1 MQRNAP
7 LSKAEKKAL
16 MAILFKH
23 NPPRRRRRFGKSRA
37 GRVIRRRR
45 RAATMR
51 PHRLLPAEWQK
62 LRTLR
67 KAHAERRRAAMA
79 QLSSGAVAA
88 AAVTNPPKLLRRW
101 TTDAEWSVIK
111 RGRQAAD
118 VPVNLGD
125 QILGSHY
132 KANPKRILRRGK
144 RRYVVITNRRGR
156 KVASFRIKRS
166 RKGKLPKRLKQFQFK
181 AGSARLTKMLRKARK
196 AWRVW
201 RRRQLAKRR

>member
-1 MQRNAP
+1 MRRNAP
-7 LSKAEKKAL
+7 LSAAEKKAL
-16 MAILFKH
+16 LKILFKH

-37 GRVIRRRR
+37 GRVIRRKR

-51 PHRLLPAEWQK
+51 PHRLFPEEWAK
-62 LRTLR
+62 LRSIR
-67 KAHAERRRAAMA
+67 KAHTERRRAALA
-79 QLSSGAVAA
+79 QLSSGNVAA
-88 AAVTNPPKLLRRW
+88 AAVTNPPHLVRRW
-101 TTDAEWSVIK
+101 TTDAEWAVVK
-111 RGRQAAD
+111 RGRKAAD
-118 VPVNLGD
+118 VPVNIGD

-132 KANPKRILRRGK
+132 KVNPKRVIRRGK
-144 RRYVVITNRRGR
+144 RRYVIITNRRGR

-166 RKGKLPKRLKQFQFK
+166 RKGKLPKRLKRFQFK